1 MNQNEFVS
9 TKKKSVF
16 RSSKRLIAMI
26 LIAATSSLSYGIST
40 AFSEDSST
48 TNVDVEN
55 HFEVETTGETV
66 EDASDVTES
75 SVPDDEGNT
84 VNRAKVFYLNTGGNR
99 YEIKTTEY
107 TVGDALYAD
116 GFVIGK
122 FDEVIPDVEAPVTD
136 GLEVYVTR
144 VYVDIIT
151 LNEEIPFETETVE
164 NPDKLFGEKTVI
176 QEGVNGSAVRTFK
189 KVTKE
194 NAGVTA
200 ALIGETISVEPIP
213 EIIEVGTKK
222 DPDMPTNVIPPD
234 GTMSLTP
241 GKTADGIPYSALP
254 AMAQS
259 NSKSVVSGNTVKT
272 PYGTFTFTKK
282 IPCEATAYEGS
293 AASNG
298 KWAGQTATGRKP
310 VYGVIA
316 VDPKVI
322 PLNTKVYV
330 ESADGG
336 ESWIYGFAVAGD
348 TGGAIKGSRVDLC
361 YSTLSQCYD
370 FGRRQCT
377 VYLLED

>member
-200 ALIGETISVEPIP
+200 ALIGETVSVEPIP